1 MISNNGVVTNATDSK
16 VAPEPRPEPL
26 AEIGATVTS
35 IRSVM
40 PESTVTS
47 AGSYEPWLFQMM
59 MTELSQ
65 RELGVGFIYAVLEFF
80 AQRHGLT
87 DVIVVLTHDSFGLQM
102 FRLGGAVIAPDTVAR
117 IGTEPGVYCE
127 PDHVSQI
134 EGDALRTAAT
144 LSFSLHV
151 ARFSAAHDPLTNIAN
166 RRSFDESLEVAAA
179 RSARYGWSFTVLL
192 LDLNDFKIVN
202 DHSGHQYGDAILR
215 QFGFALRQTVRQ
227 GDTAARIGGD
237 EFAVILS
244 NAEGHE
250 SAGFTE
256 RLRGHLASV
265 GNSVDFAVGA
275 ASSPRDSTDPAD
287 LLRIADGRLYEKK
300 GARPQ

>member
-1 MISNNGVVTNATDSK
+1 MISDNGVATTPTESK
-16 VAPEPRPEPL
+16 VTPEREPD
-26 AEIGATVTS
+26 IRATVTS
-35 IRSVM
+35 IRSEM
-40 PESTVTS
+40 PQSAATS
-47 AGSYEPWLFQMM
+47 AGSYEPWLFEVM

-65 RELGVGFIYAVLEFF
+65 RELGVGFIYSVLDFF
-80 AQRHGLT
+80 AQRHGLS
-87 DVIVVLTHDSFGLQM
+87 DVIVVLTHESFGLQM
-102 FRLGGAVIAPDTVAR
+102 FRLGGEVIAPEIVAR

-127 PDHVSQI
+127 PDHVPHV
-134 EGDALRTAAT
+134 ECDALRTAAT

-166 RRSFDESLEVAAA
+166 RRSFDESLEVASA
-179 RSARYGWSFTVLL
+179 RSARYGWAFTVLL
-192 LDLNDFKIVN
+192 LDLNNFKIVN
-202 DHSGHQYGDAILR
+202 DHSGHQYGDGILR

-265 GNSVDFAVGA
+265 GNSVEFSVGA
-275 ASSPRDSTDPAD
+275 ASSPRDSTDPSE